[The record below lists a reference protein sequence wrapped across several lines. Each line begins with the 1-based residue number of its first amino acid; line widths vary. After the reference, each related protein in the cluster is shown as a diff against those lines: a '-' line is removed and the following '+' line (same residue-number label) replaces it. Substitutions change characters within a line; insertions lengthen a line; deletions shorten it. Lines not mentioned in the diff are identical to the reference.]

1 MEIYKNQLSLSFN
14 KDHMKKIIL
23 ITCLLFLFFF
33 SKKTIAQS
41 YPVGFSVDSFSIF
54 KDYPYVDVSKT
65 MGFGVTKSTFT
76 IYKPANYD
84 SLTSPILLAFHGSGG
99 HGSTT
104 AAILQNIAD
113 RRNAMII
120 APDMPSL
127 GCVRLDGLMPLWDSV
142 GNISTEIIPALYN
155 VKSLYKYLL
164 QRESRNSMP
173 TYMIGFSA
181 GAQFVTRYLMYRT
194 AYPDSIPLKMA
205 VSADPQV
212 YTWPTRIFSGDT
224 MRWMKGFYMGSD
236 WGYSVA
242 PCVDPPFTDS
252 LFCFFNNDNVIQ
264 YYNENYGVLIGTA
277 DIALLPYM
285 SQIGANRYERA
296 QRFYAF
302 CDSNAI
308 NRGTTLKWS
317 YAEVPNIGHSELYLY
332 TTKATSTDTSTI
344 AEQLLFDTPYHAP
357 LNIAPVAEF
366 YTSSYKIADTINVGD
381 TIFFI
386 NASYNSNSY
395 LWYFGDST
403 TSTAVNPYH
412 VYNSPG
418 SFEVAL
424 SARNANGCHGW
435 RNKRHLVKVL
445 GTVGVKEEQLTNIN
459 VQLIPNPAHNNCE
472 LKIVGDGLQAIKT
485 GELFSAQGV
494 KILTLFNSLSLS
506 GTYYNQTI
514 NIKDL
519 RAGSYYIK
527 ISGDNGFVTKK
538 LVVY

>member
-1 MEIYKNQLSLSFN
+1 
-14 KDHMKKIIL
+14 MKKIIL

-41 YPVGFSVDSFSIF
+41 YPVGFSVDSLSIF
-54 KDYPYVDVSKT
+54 EDFPYADVSKT
-65 MGFGVTKSTFT
+65 FGGGLTKSVFT
-76 IYKPANYD
+76 VYKPASYD

-99 HGSTT
+99 HGNTT
-104 AAILQNIAD
+104 ANILQDIAD

-120 APDMPSL
+120 APDMW
-127 GCVRLDGLMPLWDSV
+127 GFCVGYDGLFNNIWDSSYTTS
-142 GNISTEIIPALYN
+142 NFIHPLFSIPAIYTI
-155 VKSLYKYLL
+155 KQLYKYIL
-164 QRESRNSMP
+164 QRESRDSIP
-173 TYMIGFSA
+173 TYMIGFSR
-181 GAQFVTRYLMYRT
+181 GAQFVTRYLMWRT

-224 MRWMKGFYMGSD
+224 MRWTKGFYAGPD
-236 WGYSVA
+236 WGYSV
-242 PCVDPPFTDS
+242 PPSTYSAYTDS
-252 LFCFFNNDNVIQ
+252 LFCFFGNDNAIQ

-277 DIALLPYM
+277 DTALLPYM
-285 SQIGANRYERA
+285 SQVGANRYERA

-344 AEQLLFDTPYHAP
+344 AEKLLFDTPYHAT

-445 GTVGVKEEQLTNIN
+445 GTVGVKEEQLTNVN

-485 GELFSAQGV
+485 GELFSAQGI
-494 KILTLFNSLSLS
+494 KILTLFNSLSLF
-506 GTYYNQTI
+506 GANYNQTI

-527 ISGDNGFVTKK
+527 ISGDNGYVTKK